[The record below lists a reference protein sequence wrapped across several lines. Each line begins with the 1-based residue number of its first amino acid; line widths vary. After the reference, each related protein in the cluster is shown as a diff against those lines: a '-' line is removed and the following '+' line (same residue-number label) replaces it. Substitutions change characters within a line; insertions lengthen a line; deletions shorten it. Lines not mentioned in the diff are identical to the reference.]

1 MNGGG
6 LPLTRQRMMLKI
18 IKCSD
23 SLLWYKDL
31 VGQSVPFIREYDDCY
46 MSREP
51 DGFANIVKKD
61 DAEVI
66 NEGP

>member
-1 MNGGG
+1 M
-6 LPLTRQRMMLKI
+6 TRQRMMLKI

-31 VGQSVPFIREYDDCY
+31 VGQTVPLIREYDDCY

-66 NEGP
+66 NEGS